1 MESKSLSIRS
11 YPKLIQEFANENFNL
26 KALCGAL
33 LGLLFILLV
42 LVVYLIKRGPDV
54 IALDANGQIAKVETK
69 ITDVQL
75 QEAAENY
82 ISYRYQWTSETINSQ
97 LKTAELFIDP
107 VLVTAFRKSMLDVQ
121 KFVKEKKVKQKV
133 YPYDVRVN
141 FKDKKI
147 TVLGDRITEFDNLK
161 AATGMKLVLSFG
173 IGDRT
178 SINPWGIYINK
189 ETEGVAE

>member
-1 MESKSLSIRS
+1 M
-11 YPKLIQEFANENFNL
+11 
-26 KALCGAL
+26 
-33 LGLLFILLV
+33 FILLV
-42 LVVYLIKRGPDV
+42 LVVYLIKKGPEV
-54 IALDANGQIAKVETK
+54 IALDANGQIAKVESK
-69 ITDVQL
+69 VTDIQL
-75 QEAAENY
+75 REAAENY

-133 YPYDVRVN
+133 YPYEVKVD
-141 FKDKKI
+141 FKEKKI

-161 AATGMKLVLSFG
+161 AATAMKLVLSFG